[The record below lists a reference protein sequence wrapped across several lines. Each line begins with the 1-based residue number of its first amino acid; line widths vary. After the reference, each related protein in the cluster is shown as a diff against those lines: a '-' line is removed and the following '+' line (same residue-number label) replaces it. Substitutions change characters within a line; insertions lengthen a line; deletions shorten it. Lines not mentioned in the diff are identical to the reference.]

1 MRYYVFVKS
10 GFKHTREEC
19 GSKKAYVFRCLILVY
34 QDLVSCYFCFVL
46 LPLGHEK
53 W

>member
-10 GFKHTREEC
+10 SFEHTREEC
-19 GSKKAYVFRCLILVY
+19 ESKRAYVY
-34 QDLVSCYFCFVL
+34 QELVSCYFCFVL
-46 LPLGHEK
+46 LPLGPEL